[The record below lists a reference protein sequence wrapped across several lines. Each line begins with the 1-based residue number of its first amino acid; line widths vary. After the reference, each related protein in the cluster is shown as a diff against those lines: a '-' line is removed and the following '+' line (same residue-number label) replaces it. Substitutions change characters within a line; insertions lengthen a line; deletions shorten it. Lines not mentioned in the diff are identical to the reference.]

1 MNYCKTLT
9 KVERRNEAFRRPG
22 RMNLTKESSEN
33 IYRKELATILS
44 FSALIISSLDIDD
57 VLDRAM
63 KCAEEF
69 IGAEASTVYEL
80 DEEKQ
85 ELMIRVARGEKREPV
100 KKITL
105 KLGEGIAG
113 YVVQTGKPMVVQNV
127 SKEKKFSDKFDRM
140 TGFKTHAMIC
150 VPLILRDR
158 PLGALQVLNKKSAD
172 PFTRVELEVLVGM
185 AQQIVVAMENAKL
198 YRYMEEKV
206 RTTTQELK
214 IAQEKLIRSERL
226 VAMGH
231 LVQGVAHE
239 IRNPVMTIGGFA
251 QRIKR
256 ELKEN
261 HKLTNY
267 INIVIEET
275 SRLEHLVRQVREF
288 ADVQTANLTF
298 EKVTYP
304 LQEALKRFEP
314 PARKL
319 GVKIK
324 TAIDRDLPPTK
335 LDPGQMVIAFSHVL
349 ENALESMPNG
359 GTLTIKAE
367 QDENYIAIKVEDTG
381 CGIAPEQ
388 LDAIYDPFVTSKTRG
403 AGLGLTMVHQVVM
416 NHHGEINMSSQ
427 LNKGTRVTIRLPIT
441 VA

>member
-1 MNYCKTLT
+1 
-9 KVERRNEAFRRPG
+9 
-22 RMNLTKESSEN
+22 LTKESPEN

-44 FSALIISSLDIDD
+44 FSALIISSLNIED

-80 DEEKQ
+80 DEENQ
-85 ELMIRVARGEKREPV
+85 ELVIRVARGEKKEPV

-113 YVVQTGKPMVVQNV
+113 YVVQTGKPMVVQDV
-127 SKEKKFSDKFDRM
+127 RKEKRFSDKFDRM
-140 TGFKTHAMIC
+140 TGFKTRAMVC
-150 VPLILRDR
+150 VPLILRDK
-158 PLGALQVLNKKSAD
+158 PMGALLVLNKKSGE

-214 IAQEKLIRSERL
+214 VAQEKLIRSERL

-256 ELKEN
+256 DLRDN
-261 HKLTNY
+261 HKLTKY
-267 INIVIEET
+267 VNIIIDET
-275 SRLEHLVRQVREF
+275 SRLEHLVRQVRDF
-288 ADVQTANLTF
+288 ADVQNANLTF

-304 LQEALKRFEP
+304 LQESLKRFEP

-324 TAIDRDLPPTK
+324 TAIARDLPPTK
-335 LDPGQMVIAFSHVL
+335 LDPGQMVIAFSHIL

-359 GTLTIKAE
+359 GTLTIRAE

>member
-1 MNYCKTLT
+1 M
-9 KVERRNEAFRRPG
+9 
-22 RMNLTKESSEN
+22 TKESSEN

-44 FSALIISSLDIDD
+44 FSALIISSRDIED

-63 KCAEEF
+63 KYAEEF

-85 ELMIRVARGEKREPV
+85 ELAIRVARGEKKEPV
-100 KKITL
+100 RKITL

-113 YVVQTGKPMVVQNV
+113 YVVQTGKPMVVQDV
-127 SKEKKFSDKFDRM
+127 SKEKRFSDKFDRM
-140 TGFKTHAMIC
+140 TGFKTRAMIC
-150 VPLILRDR
+150 VPLVLRDR
-158 PLGALQVLNKKSAD
+158 PMGALEVLNKKSGG

-198 YRYMEEKV
+198 YRHMEEKV

-214 IAQEKLIRSERL
+214 VAQEKLIRSERL

-256 ELKEN
+256 ELTGN
-261 HKLTNY
+261 DKLTNY
-267 INIVIEET
+267 VNIIIDET
-275 SRLEHLVRQVREF
+275 SRLEHLVRQVRDF

-304 LQEALKRFEP
+304 LQEALKRFER

-324 TAIDRDLPPTK
+324 TAIDRDVPPTK

-359 GTLTIKAE
+359 GTLTIRAE
-367 QDENYIAIKVEDTG
+367 QDRNYIAIKIEDTG

>member
-1 MNYCKTLT
+1 
-9 KVERRNEAFRRPG
+9 
-22 RMNLTKESSEN
+22 LTKESSEN
-33 IYRKELATILS
+33 IYRKELATILR
-44 FSALIISSLDIDD
+44 FSALIISSLNIED

-69 IGAEASTVYEL
+69 IGAEASTVYDL

-85 ELMIRVARGEKREPV
+85 ELMIRVARGEKIALL
-100 KKITL
+100 KTITL

-113 YVVQTGKPMVVQNV
+113 YVVQTGKPMVVQDV
-127 SKEKKFSDKFDRM
+127 SKEKRFSDKFDRM
-140 TGFKTHAMIC
+140 TGFKTRAMIC
-150 VPLILRDR
+150 VPLILRDK
-158 PLGALQVLNKKSAD
+158 PMGALQVLNKKSGE
-172 PFTRVELEVLVGM
+172 PFTGVEHELLVGL
-185 AQQIVVAMENAKL
+185 AQQMVVAMENAKL
-198 YRYMEEKV
+198 YQYMEDKV
-206 RTTTQELK
+206 RSTTQELK

-256 ELKEN
+256 ELSNN

-267 INIVIEET
+267 VNIIIDET
-275 SRLEHLVRQVREF
+275 ARLEHLVTQVREF
-288 ADVQTANLTF
+288 AGVQAANLTL
-298 EKVTYP
+298 EKVKYP
-304 LQEALKRFEP
+304 VRETLKRFVP
-314 PARKL
+314 LAQKL
-319 GVKIK
+319 GVKIE
-324 TAIDRDLPPTK
+324 TVIDQDLPPTK
-335 LDPGQMVIAFSHVL
+335 LDSAQMVIALSNVL

-359 GTLTIKAE
+359 GTLTVKAE
-367 QDENYIAIKVEDTG
+367 NDDNYIAIKIEDTG
-381 CGIAPEQ
+381 CGIAPDQ

-416 NHHGEINMSSQ
+416 NHHGEINMSSE
-427 LNKGTRVTIRLPIT
+427 LNRGTRVTIRLPIT

>member
-113 YVVQTGKPMVVQNV
+113 YVVQTGKPMVVQDV

>member
-1 MNYCKTLT
+1 
-9 KVERRNEAFRRPG
+9 
-22 RMNLTKESSEN
+22 LTKESSEN
-33 IYRKELATILS
+33 IYRKELATILR
-44 FSALIISSLDIDD
+44 FSALIISSLNIED

-69 IGAEASTVYEL
+69 IGAEASTVYDL

-85 ELMIRVARGEKREPV
+85 ELMIRVARGEKIALL
-100 KKITL
+100 KTITL

-113 YVVQTGKPMVVQNV
+113 YVVQTGKPMVVQDV
-127 SKEKKFSDKFDRM
+127 SKEKRFSDKFDRM
-140 TGFKTHAMIC
+140 TGFKTRAMIC
-150 VPLILRDR
+150 VPLILRDK
-158 PLGALQVLNKKSAD
+158 PMGALQVLNKKSGE
-172 PFTRVELEVLVGM
+172 PFTGVEHELLVGM
-185 AQQIVVAMENAKL
+185 AQQMVVAMENAKL
-198 YRYMEEKV
+198 YQYMEDKV
-206 RTTTQELK
+206 RSTTQELK

-256 ELKEN
+256 ELSNN

-267 INIVIEET
+267 VNIIIDET
-275 SRLEHLVRQVREF
+275 ARLEHLVTQVREF
-288 ADVQTANLTF
+288 AGVQAANLTL
-298 EKVTYP
+298 EKVKYP
-304 LQEALKRFEP
+304 VQETLKRFVP
-314 PARKL
+314 LAQKL
-319 GVKIK
+319 GVKIE
-324 TAIDRDLPPTK
+324 TVIDQDLPPTK
-335 LDPGQMVIAFSHVL
+335 LDSAQMVIALSNVL

-359 GTLTIKAE
+359 GTLTVKAE
-367 QDENYIAIKVEDTG
+367 NDDNYIAIKIEDTG
-381 CGIAPEQ
+381 CGIAPDQ

-416 NHHGEINMSSQ
+416 NHHGEINMSSE
-427 LNKGTRVTIRLPIT
+427 LNRGTRVTIRLPIT

>member
-1 MNYCKTLT
+1 M
-9 KVERRNEAFRRPG
+9 
-22 RMNLTKESSEN
+22 TKESSEN
-33 IYRKELATILS
+33 IYRKELATILR
-44 FSALIISSLDIDD
+44 FSALIISSLNIED

-85 ELMIRVARGEKREPV
+85 ELMIRVARGEKIDLL
-100 KKITL
+100 KTITL

-113 YVVQTGKPMVVQNV
+113 YVVQTGKPMVLQDV
-127 SKEKKFSDKFDRM
+127 SKEKRFSDKFDRM
-140 TGFKTHAMIC
+140 TGFKTRAMIC
-150 VPLILRDR
+150 VPLILRDK
-158 PLGALQVLNKKSAD
+158 PMGALEVLNKKSGE
-172 PFTRVELEVLVGM
+172 PFKGVELELLVGM

-198 YRYMEEKV
+198 YQYMEDKV
-206 RTTTQELK
+206 RSTTQELK

-256 ELKEN
+256 ELSDN
-261 HKLTNY
+261 HKLTKY
-267 INIVIEET
+267 VNIIIDET
-275 SRLEHLVRQVREF
+275 ARLEHLVRQVREF
-288 ADVQTANLTF
+288 AGVQTANLTL
-298 EKVTYP
+298 EKVKYP
-304 LQEALKRFEP
+304 VRETLKRFVP
-314 PARKL
+314 LAQKM
-319 GVKIK
+319 GVEIK
-324 TAIDRDLPPTK
+324 TAIDQDLPPTK
-335 LDPGQMVIAFSHVL
+335 LDSAQMVIALSNVL

-359 GTLTIKAE
+359 GTLTVNAKR
-367 QDENYIAIKVEDTG
+367 DDNYIAIKIEDTG
-381 CGIAPEQ
+381 CGIASDQ

-416 NHHGEINMSSQ
+416 NHHGEINMSSE

>member
-1 MNYCKTLT
+1 
-9 KVERRNEAFRRPG
+9 
-22 RMNLTKESSEN
+22 
-33 IYRKELATILS
+33 
-44 FSALIISSLDIDD
+44 
-57 VLDRAM
+57 
-63 KCAEEF
+63 
-69 IGAEASTVYEL
+69 
-80 DEEKQ
+80 
-85 ELMIRVARGEKREPV
+85 
-100 KKITL
+100 
-105 KLGEGIAG
+105 
-113 YVVQTGKPMVVQNV
+113 
-127 SKEKKFSDKFDRM
+127 
-140 TGFKTHAMIC
+140 
-150 VPLILRDR
+150 
-158 PLGALQVLNKKSAD
+158 
-172 PFTRVELEVLVGM
+172 M

-198 YRYMEEKV
+198 YRHMEEKV

-214 IAQEKLIRSERL
+214 VAQEKLIRSERL

-256 ELKEN
+256 ELTGN
-261 HKLTNY
+261 DKLTNY
-267 INIVIEET
+267 VNIIIDET
-275 SRLEHLVRQVREF
+275 SRLEHLVRQVRDF

-304 LQEALKRFEP
+304 LQEALKRFER

-324 TAIDRDLPPTK
+324 TAIDRDVPPTK

-359 GTLTIKAE
+359 GTLTIRAE
-367 QDENYIAIKVEDTG
+367 QDRNYIAIKIEDTG